1 MQGLLPYYPCTLIHT
16 CNAHRWCSDK
26 EYASSVGDAGDM
38 GSIPGSGRYPGEGNS
53 NLLQYFCLENPRDR
67 GSWQAAVQGVAESDM
82 T

>member
-1 MQGLLPYYPCTLIHT
+1 MMVGIFPGGSTVK
-16 CNAHRWCSDK
+16 NAP
-26 EYASSVGDAGDM
+26 VNAGDM

>member
-1 MQGLLPYYPCTLIHT
+1 MMVGIFPGGSTVK
-16 CNAHRWCSDK
+16 NAPVK
-26 EYASSVGDAGDM
+26 AGDM